1 MPDLGTPMI
10 TTSLWFDTQ
19 AEEAAEFYVSVFP
32 ESRITHVQRY
42 GSGSPRPEGLAMVVG
57 FELAGTRFSGLN
69 GGPDFAFTEATS
81 FVIGCR
87 DQDEVDHYWDALTD
101 GGSEGQCGWLK
112 DRFGV
117 SWQVVPNG
125 MGAILGDPDPARSSR
140 AMQAMLGMR
149 KLDIAALQAAAA
161 G

>member
-1 MPDLGTPMI
+1 
-10 TTSLWFDTQ
+10 
-19 AEEAAEFYVSVFP
+19 VFP
-32 ESRITHVQRY
+32 ESRVTYVQRY
-42 GSGSPRPEGLAMVVG
+42 GPGGPRTEGLAMVVG
-57 FELAGTRFSGLN
+57 FDLGGTPFSALN

-87 DQDEVDHYWDALTD
+87 DQDEVDHYWDALTA
-101 GGSEGQCGWLK
+101 GGSEGRCGWLK

-117 SWQVVPNG
+117 SWQVVPDG
-125 MGAILGDPDPARSSR
+125 MGAILGDPDPERSSR
-140 AMQAMLGMR
+140 AMQAMLGMN

>member
-1 MPDLGTPMI
+1 MPDLTAPMI

-42 GSGSPRPEGLAMVVG
+42 GPGAPQPEGLAMVVG
-57 FELAGTRFSGLN
+57 FELGDTRFSGLN
-69 GGPDFAFTEATS
+69 GGPDAFTEATS
-81 FVIGCR
+81 FVVGCR

-140 AMQAMLGMR
+140 AMRAMLGMR